1 MRVKIFGSRGSIAVS
16 GRDNMRY
23 GGNTAAIEVQGR
35 DGTVLVLDA
44 GTGIRPLGAALQAR
58 NARIDILLTH
68 LHMDHIQGLG
78 FFGPIYNPQVESHIW
93 GPVSSTLTLPQR
105 LSRYLSPPLFPVYLR
120 DLPRVSFHHVPAAP
134 FEVGAFRI
142 ESALV
147 CHPGPTLGYKIEG
160 DGCTIAYLPDHEP
173 ALGLKEGRWTSSEW
187 VSGYDLAKG
196 VDLLI
201 HDAQFDDE
209 EYRRCVGWGHSSY
222 RHAFEFAAIVGA
234 KELVTFHHDPSHDD
248 RTLDGLLENAR
259 QQFVS
264 PQKVSAGMEGTIY
277 VVEEGLR
284 ITEEAGA

>member
-1 MRVKIFGSRGSIAVS
+1 MRIKIFGSRGSIAVS
-16 GRDNMRY
+16 GRENLKY
-23 GGNTAAIEVQGR
+23 GGNTAAIEVQGK
-35 DGTVLVLDA
+35 DGTSLVLDA
-44 GTGIRPLGAALQAR
+44 GTGIRPLAATLQPR

-78 FFGPIYNPQVESHIW
+78 FFGPIYDPHIESHIW
-93 GPVSSTLTLPQR
+93 GPASTLTLPQR

-120 DLPRVSFHHVPAAP
+120 DLPRVNFHHVPAAP
-134 FEVGAFRI
+134 FEIGCFRI
-142 ESALV
+142 EGALI

-160 DGCTIAYLPDHEP
+160 DGCTVAYLPDHEP
-173 ALGLKEGRWTSSEW
+173 ALGWKEGRWTSSEW
-187 VSGYDLAKG
+187 ISGHHLAAG

-222 RHAFEFAAIVGA
+222 RHAFEFAAKAGV

-248 RTLDGLLENAR
+248 QSLDGLLENAQR
-259 QQFVS
+259 QFVS
-264 PQKVSAGMEGTIY
+264 PQKVSAGTEGAVY

-284 ITEEAGA
+284 STEAAGA